1 MSVRVFAPAKINL
14 TLEVGRPRADE
25 LHPLQ
30 SVVVFADV
38 GDIVE
43 AADAADAIT
52 LSVTGEFAEG
62 LAADES
68 NLVLRAARA
77 LAAHVG
83 GARGAALSLEKNL
96 PIASGIGGGSSN
108 AAATLKALNQL
119 WALDLGVAALA
130 EIGASLGADVPVC
143 LAGAP
148 AFMSGIGEEVTPISV
163 PPMPAV
169 LINPMRPLATADV
182 YRAFDGMGLGDVFH
196 ARAAPHWASVG
207 DAITDIALIGN
218 HLERPA
224 RSLMGQI
231 DDILGLLQADNR
243 VERAAMSGSGAT
255 VFALA
260 ASMEAAAA
268 IADDVQQRRP
278 DWWVADTLLGGA

>member
-14 TLEVGRPRADE
+14 TLEVGRPRADG

-38 GDIVE
+38 GDIIE
-43 AADAADAIT
+43 AADADALT

-96 PIASGIGGGSSN
+96 PIASGIGGGSSD

-119 WALDLGVAALA
+119 WALDLGAVTLA
-130 EIGASLGADVPVC
+130 KIGASLGADVPVC

-148 AFMSGIGEEVTPISV
+148 AFMSGVGEQVTAISV
-163 PPMPAV
+163 PAMPAV
-169 LINPMRPLATADV
+169 LINPMQPLATADV
-182 YRAFDGMGLGDVFH
+182 YRAFDGMDLGDGFH
-196 ARAAPHWASVG
+196 ARAAPHWANVG
-207 DAITDIALIGN
+207 DAITDIALVGN

>member
-14 TLEVGRPRADE
+14 TLEVGRPRADG

-30 SVVVFADV
+30 SMVVFADV
-38 GDIVE
+38 GDILE
-43 AADAADAIT
+43 ASDADEIA
-52 LSVTGEFAEG
+52 LSISGEFADG

-77 LAAHVG
+77 LAAHAG
-83 GARGAALSLEKNL
+83 TSRGAHIALEKIL
-96 PIASGIGGGSSN
+96 PIASGIGGGSSD

-119 WALDLGVAALA
+119 WSLALDHTELA
-130 EIGASLGADVPVC
+130 KIGATLGADVPVC

-148 AFMSGIGEEVTPISV
+148 AFMSGVGELVAPV
-163 PPMPAV
+163 AAPAMPAV
-169 LINPMRPLATADV
+169 LINPLQPLATASV
-182 YRAFDGMGLGDVFH
+182 YRAFDDLGLGDAFKS
-196 ARAAPHWASVG
+196 RTAPQWTTAVE
-207 DAITDIALIGN
+207 AIAEIGRIGN
-218 HLERPA
+218 QLERPA
-224 RSLMGQI
+224 RSLMQQI
-231 DDILGLLQADNR
+231 DDIFAILKADHR
-243 VERAAMSGSGAT
+243 VQHAAMSGSGAT

-260 ASMEAAAA
+260 ASMDAAAA